1 MSDTWTGRLS
11 EYLDEEL
18 SVPEQRA
25 LEAHLE
31 ECAGCRKALEE
42 LRLVTNRAAAL
53 QDRPPAEHL
62 WSGIAQRISTA
73 QPERRREARR
83 RVSFSLPQLAA
94 AGLAL
99 ILIGAGGTW
108 VALSPGMRGATAV
121 AEQDALPGDG
131 ALAVAVA
138 RQDYDAAVAQLQEII
153 EERRAELD
161 SVTVRVIEENL
172 TAIDRAI
179 DEARDALAAD
189 PANGYLS
196 QHLAA
201 TMRRKVDLLRRA
213 ATTASATS

>member
-25 LEAHLE
+25 LETHLE

-53 QDRPPAEHL
+53 QDRPPAENL
-62 WSGIAQRISTA
+62 WSGIAQRMGTA
-73 QPERRREARR
+73 QTERRRGARR

-99 ILIGAGGTW
+99 ILIGAGGVW
-108 VALSPGMRGATAV
+108 VALSPGVWGATAV
-121 AEQDALPGDG
+121 AEQSTLPGDG
-131 ALAVAVA
+131 SLAVAVA
-138 RQDYDAAVAQLQEII
+138 RQDYDAAVAQLKEII

-172 TAIDRAI
+172 AAIDRAI

>member
-42 LRLVTNRAAAL
+42 LRLVTDRAAAL
-53 QDRPPAEHL
+53 QDRPPAENL
-62 WSGIAQRISTA
+62 WSGIAQRIGTA
-73 QPERRREARR
+73 QPKRRRTRR
-83 RVSFSLPQLAA
+83 RVSFSLPLLAA

-99 ILIGAGGTW
+99 ILIGAGGVW
-108 VALSPGMRGATAV
+108 VALSPGMQGARAV
-121 AEQDALPGDG
+121 AEQGALPGDG
-131 ALAVAVA
+131 SLAVAVA
-138 RQDYDAAVAQLQEII
+138 RQGYDAAVAQLEEII
-153 EERRAELD
+153 YERRAELD

-172 TAIDRAI
+172 AAIDRAI

>member
-53 QDRPPAEHL
+53 QDRPPAENL
-62 WSGIAQRISTA
+62 WSGIAQRIGTE
-73 QPERRREARR
+73 QPERRRGARR

-99 ILIGAGGTW
+99 ILIGAGGAW
-108 VALSPGMRGATAV
+108 VALSPGVRGATVV
-121 AEQDALPGDG
+121 AEQGALPGDG

-153 EERRAELD
+153 YERRAELD

-172 TAIDRAI
+172 AAIDRAI

>member
-53 QDRPPAEHL
+53 QDRPPAENL
-62 WSGIAQRISTA
+62 WSGIAQRIGTE
-73 QPERRREARR
+73 QPERRRGARR

-99 ILIGAGGTW
+99 ILIGAGGAW
-108 VALSPGMRGATAV
+108 VALSPGMRGATVV
-121 AEQDALPGDG
+121 AEQGALPGDG

-138 RQDYDAAVAQLQEII
+138 RQDYDAAVAQLKEII
-153 EERRAELD
+153 YERRAELD

-172 TAIDRAI
+172 AAIDRAI

>member
-53 QDRPPAEHL
+53 QDRPPAENL

-99 ILIGAGGTW
+99 MLIGAGGAW
-108 VALSPGMRGATAV
+108 VALSPGMRGATTV
-121 AEQDALPGDG
+121 AEQGALPDDG
-131 ALAVAVA
+131 LLAVAVA
-138 RQDYDAAVAQLQEII
+138 RQGYDAAVAQLQEII

-172 TAIDRAI
+172 AAIDRAI

-213 ATTASATS
+213 ATTANATS

>member
-25 LEAHLE
+25 LETHLE

-53 QDRPPAEHL
+53 QDRPPAENL
-62 WSGIAQRISTA
+62 WSGIAQRMGTA
-73 QPERRREARR
+73 QTERRRGARH

-99 ILIGAGGTW
+99 ILIGAGGGW
-108 VALSPGMRGATAV
+108 VALSPGMRGAPAV
-121 AEQDALPGDG
+121 AEQSALPGAG
-131 ALAVAVA
+131 SLAVAVA
-138 RQDYDAAVAQLQEII
+138 RQDYDDAVAQLQEVI
-153 EERRAELD
+153 EQRRAELD

-172 TAIDRAI
+172 AAIDRAI
-179 DEARDALAAD
+179 DEARQALAAD

>member
-53 QDRPPAEHL
+53 QDRPPAENL
-62 WSGIAQRISTA
+62 WSGIAQRIGTE
-73 QPERRREARR
+73 QPERRRGARR

-99 ILIGAGGTW
+99 ILIGAGGAW
-108 VALSPGMRGATAV
+108 VTLSPGLRGATAV
-121 AEQDALPGDG
+121 AEQGALPGDG
-131 ALAVAVA
+131 LLAVAVA

-153 EERRAELD
+153 YERRAELD

-172 TAIDRAI
+172 AAIDRAI
-179 DEARDALAAD
+179 DEARNALAAD